1 MLRMIGI
8 ALLATVLGGGALVH
22 WRAGVR
28 EAAALDRWPAVG
40 AFVTVDGVPIHYIQ
54 TGSGPDLVLLHG
66 ASGNLRDFTFDLVGK
81 LAQDY
86 RVTVFD
92 RPGLGHSGRRAQ
104 HRGAFNTNAETPQEQ
119 AALLADAAAQLGVRN
134 PVVVGHSYGGA
145 VAMAWGLD
153 HDAAAIVTLGGAI
166 MPWPGKLDFQYRLLG
181 NAVGGALVAPI
192 VTAAVDPMRTRDAV
206 EGIFAPQSM
215 PDGYLAHIGPGLSL
229 QRHVIR
235 ANGRQVYQLRPAL
248 VEMSARYATF
258 ALPVELLHGTADT
271 TVGYEIHAVAAAQL
285 LPDVHLTALEDVGH
299 MPQHARPGAVIEA
312 IHRAASR
319 AGLR

>member
-1 MLRMIGI
+1 MIGI
-8 ALLATVLGGGALVH
+8 ALLASLLGGGALVQ
-22 WRAGVR
+22 WRAGTR

-40 AFVTVDGVPIHYIQ
+40 EFVTVDDVPLHYIQ
-54 TGSGPDLVLLHG
+54 TGSGPDVVLLHG
-66 ASGNLRDFTFDLVGK
+66 ASGNLRDFTFDLVDK

-119 AALLADAAAQLGVRN
+119 AALLADAAAQLGVSN

-166 MPWPGKLDFQYRLLG
+166 MPWPGKLDVQYRLLG

-192 VTAAVDPMRTRDAV
+192 VTAAVDPMRTYDAV

-235 ANGRQVYQLRPAL
+235 ANGRQVFRLRPAL

-271 TVGYEIHAVAAAQL
+271 TVGYDIHAVAAAQL
-285 LPDVHLTALEDVGH
+285 LPDAQLTALEDVGH

-312 IHRAASR
+312 IHRAATR